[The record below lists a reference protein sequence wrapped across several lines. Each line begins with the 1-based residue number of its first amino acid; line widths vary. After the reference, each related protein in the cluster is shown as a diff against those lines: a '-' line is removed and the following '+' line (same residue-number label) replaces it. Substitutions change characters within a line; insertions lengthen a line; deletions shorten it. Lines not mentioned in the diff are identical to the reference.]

1 MATGGRKDPLEPSES
16 EPGKDGEHPDTEE
29 HVLEDTAEVF
39 YSYVRYRYHQEMEQ
53 GEQPPP
59 DPEIMALQ
67 HNENS
72 PMCRVGQQLAIIG
85 DDINR
90 RYDLSFTRMLS
101 QLALTPDN
109 AYEYFCKIA
118 NSLFDSGI
126 NWGRVIALLSFG
138 YRMALH
144 VFQQGITGF
153 LSSIMRFICDFLLR
167 NRIAQWIAQQG
178 GWVNTLVP
186 WCTTLHTH
194 CSLLPCTDSALY
206 PLWLSLSW
214 LLWTW
219 TMSTSTTCWPCWP
232 CCSSASLSTA
242 GSSAPEGSR
251 IRRCSKSRRPWRW
264 GGV

>member
-1 MATGGRKDPLEPSES
+1 MATGGGDDPLKPSERGS
-16 EPGKDGEHPDTEE
+16 SKDHEHPNTEE
-29 HVLEDTAEVF
+29 DVLEDTAEVF

-53 GEQPPP
+53 GEQQPPP

-67 HNENS
+67 PNERN

-90 RYDLSFTRMLS
+90 RYDLNFTRMLS

-153 LSSIMRFICDFLLR
+153 LSSIVRFICDFLLR

-178 GWVNTLVP
+178 GWVKESVH
-186 WCTTLHTH
+186 WCKCSPPTFIHT
-194 CSLLPCTDSALY
+194 ALQ
-206 PLWLSLSW
+206 
-214 LLWTW
+214 
-219 TMSTSTTCWPCWP
+219 
-232 CCSSASLSTA
+232 
-242 GSSAPEGSR
+242 
-251 IRRCSKSRRPWRW
+251 
-264 GGV
+264 